1 MVKIA
6 VILTVYNRKEVTLQG
21 LRSLYKAIEVLGGD
35 NSFDIYMTDD
45 GCTDGTC
52 EAVHKEFSD
61 IHIIQGDGNLFW
73 NRGMLLAWK
82 EARKWNYDFYL
93 WWNDDT
99 MLLSNS
105 LMVMF
110 ETYKL
115 LPSNSIVVGCIS
127 SAQNLQEITYSG
139 TNDDKNLVAPNG
151 EIQSVELMNGNLVL
165 IPNSVVNSIGLLN
178 PIFHHGGGDYE
189 YAIRARKQGVGVY
202 ITPFFVGTCE
212 RHDVE
217 RKCFRR
223 DTPMVQ
229 RIKYLYSPQGFPP
242 RQTFYYMRLSR
253 GVMYAAKFVI
263 WTHYRAIFPQ
273 K

>member
-1 MVKIA
+1 MNKIA
-6 VILTVYNRKEVTLQG
+6 VLLTIYNRREVTLQG
-21 LRSLYKAIEVLGGD
+21 LRSLYKAINVLGEGY
-35 NSFDIYMTDD
+35 SFDIYMTDD
-45 GCTDGTC
+45 GCTDGTG
-52 EAVHKEFSD
+52 EAVHKEFPQV
-61 IHIIQGDGNLFW
+61 HIIQGDGSLYW

-82 EARKWNYDFYL
+82 EAKKRNYDFYL

-105 LMVMF
+105 FKVMF
-110 ETYKL
+110 ETYKQ
-115 LPSNSIVVGCIS
+115 LPFNSIVVGCIS
-127 SAQNLQEITYSG
+127 STVNLQKVTYSG

-151 EIQSVELMNGNLVL
+151 GIQPVNLMNGNLVL
-165 IPNSVVNSIGLLN
+165 IPDRVVNSIGLLN

-189 YAIRARKQGVGVY
+189 YAIRARKQGIGVY
-202 ITPFFVGTCE
+202 ITPVFVGTCE

-229 RIKYLYSPQGFPP
+229 RIKYLYSPLGFPP
-242 RQTFYYMRLSR
+242 RQTFYYMKLTR
-253 GVMYAAKFVI
+253 GVRYAIRYVV
-263 WTHYRAIFPQ
+263 WTHYRTIFPQ